1 MGNRKPHTRISRLS
15 HCLMLSLAVVA
26 TGPLSNAD
34 VSAQSRPATAAMVD
48 FDIPAGD
55 LSVALD
61 RFAEQSGL
69 QVVSEQ
75 PLLRG
80 LRVQALRGRYAP
92 EDALGRLLSGSG
104 FGYQRFNAQT
114 LVLKKQVVAPAP
126 RPEVGRSP
134 ASRPPAQE
142 EAQELS
148 GITVTGTRIRGGST
162 PSPVITIGSERI
174 AEEGFTEL
182 GEVIRSL
189 PQNFNGGQNPG
200 VVAGAEGGGIGNQNI
215 SGGSALNLRGLG
227 PDATLT
233 LLNGRRLAYSGFVQ
247 AVDINAIPVEAVDRL
262 EIIPDGASAIYG
274 SDAVGG
280 VGNVILRP
288 DYDGL
293 TVGARYGSATDGG
306 LGTREYTVTG
316 GSTWRDGGFI
326 ATWKDSSVDPIYAD
340 QRRYTR
346 HLDGPTT
353 LYPRS
358 DLRSGLVSG
367 HQRLGNGA
375 ELRLDALRTERD
387 QLTYY
392 QAAGYSTHYVS
403 APAQST
409 MSFVSPSVVFSLAH
423 DWMLSLGATWGRD
436 DTISGLGL
444 VSRATGAETRLAST
458 RYRNTSLAYE
468 VGAEGPVFT
477 LPAGDVRLAVG
488 AGYRRNAFVQSSM
501 ISGAVAT
508 DGDDAS
514 RFAYAEINLPVI
526 GADNTIPGVE
536 RLALTAAVRGEDYD
550 SSGGV
555 TTPKLGV
562 VYGPNADVTVTASWG
577 RSFKAPTL
585 LQLHQMQ
592 SAYLYS
598 AAALGGSG
606 YPTDATVLVPYGGNP
621 DLEPERARTWSA
633 SIRFHPEALPAL
645 EMELGWFDIDLSGR
659 IAQPLV
665 YQAQALSNPAY
676 AGFVNYTPTAEE
688 QASIIASSQ
697 FSNFTG
703 MPYDP
708 QRVVAIAYNRYIN
721 TVAQRI
727 KGLDFSGSYRLDLG
741 AGRVRFHGA
750 LSWLD
755 SAQRATM
762 NDQVADLSGML
773 FYPAKL
779 SGRIGAV
786 WSQGGFSAST
796 FANYADGVT
805 NAVNGRKG
813 ASFTTLDTTLR
824 YTTDERHGIWSGL
837 DLALS
842 ASNLLDRAPP
852 LYVPT
857 SSINPPYD
865 STNYSPVGRFLSI
878 SVAKHW

>member
-1 MGNRKPHTRISRLS
+1 MGNREPHVRFSRLS
-15 HCLMLSLAVVA
+15 HCLMLSLAVAAAGALPHAHVH
-26 TGPLSNAD
+26 
-34 VSAQSRPATAAMVD
+34 AQSRSSTAAMVD
-48 FDIPAGD
+48 FDIPAGE

-75 PLLRG
+75 PLLQDVK
-80 LRVQALRGRYAP
+80 VQAVRGRYAA

-104 FGYQRFNAQT
+104 LGYQRINAQT
-114 LVLKKQVVAPAP
+114 LVLKKQAVAPAP
-126 RPEVGRSP
+126 RPETRSSP
-134 ASRPPAQE
+134 ASGPPAQG

-162 PSPVITIGSERI
+162 PSPVITIGAERI
-174 AEEGFTEL
+174 TEEGFSDL

-189 PQNFNGGQNPG
+189 PQNFSGGQNPG
-200 VVAGAEGGGIGNQNI
+200 IVAGAEGGGIGNQNI

-247 AVDINAIPVEAVDRL
+247 AVDIDAIPVEAVDRL

-280 VGNVILRP
+280 VGNVILRR

-293 TVGARYGSATDGG
+293 TVGARYGGATDGG
-306 LGTREYTVTG
+306 LGTRSYTVTG
-316 GSTWRDGGFI
+316 GANWMDGGFI
-326 ATWKDSSVDPIYAD
+326 ATWKDSSVDPIYSD

-358 DLRSGLVSG
+358 ELRSGLFSG
-367 HQRLGNGA
+367 HQWLGNRV

-392 QAAGYSTHYVS
+392 
-403 APAQST
+403 PAYPTQYIPATAEST
-409 MSFVSPSVVFSLAH
+409 MTFVSPSIEVSLAH

-444 VSRATGAETRLAST
+444 VNRATGVETRLAST
-458 RYRNTSLAYE
+458 RYRNTSVSYE
-468 VGAEGPVFT
+468 IGAEGPLFT
-477 LPAGDVRLAVG
+477 LPAGDVRLAAG
-488 AGYRRNAFVQSSM
+488 AGYRRNEFVQGSLL
-501 ISGAVAT
+501 SGAVAT

-514 RFAYAEINLPVI
+514 RFAYAEINLPLI
-526 GADNTIPGVE
+526 GADNNIPGVE

-562 VYGPNADVTVTASWG
+562 VYAPNADVTVTASWG

-606 YPTDATVLVPYGGNP
+606 YPADATVLVPYGGNP
-621 DLEPERARTWSA
+621 DLDPERARTWSA

-676 AGFVNYTPTAEE
+676 AGFIDYSPTAEE

-708 QRVVAIAYNRYIN
+708 QQVVAIAFNRYIN
-721 TVAQRI
+721 TVAQRV
-727 KGLDFSGSYRLDLG
+727 KGLDFSGSYRIDLG
-741 AGRVRFHGA
+741 AGRMTFHGA

-755 SAQRATM
+755 SAQRATV
-762 NDQVADLSGML
+762 NDHVADLSGML

-786 WSQGGFSAST
+786 WSQGGLSAST

-805 NAVNGRKG
+805 NSVDGSKG

-824 YTTDERHGIWSGL
+824 YTTDERHGAWSGL

-878 SVAKHW
+878 SVSKHW